1 MTWCQDSKL
10 LYLPFRLINF
20 ELYKENRR
28 ANRLQTLD
36 SKKYFSFLNEF
47 CHLEIVSEFLFY
59 CYCFSGFQPPEKVLK
74 FIITINSFSIIQTR
88 SHGGM
93 KNRNSWMNVPGW
105 RSGPHTWQNQGSGG
119 PSQDR
124 EIRKNCFNP
133 LEKPNSS
140 CAHSLLMSMGN
151 AGALVLCKS
160 YVLKNFC
167 LFYLLLFIYLLTL
180 TRVVVHCRSCALT
193 TDALWY
199 DLCFVNRGSR
209 NAHQDELL

>member
-1 MTWCQDSKL
+1 MAF
-10 LYLPFRLINF
+10 P
-20 ELYKENRR
+20 
-28 ANRLQTLD
+28 
-36 SKKYFSFLNEF
+36 SF
-47 CHLEIVSEFLFY
+47 
-59 CYCFSGFQPPEKVLK
+59 KR
-74 FIITINSFSIIQTR
+74 R

-167 LFYLLLFIYLLTL
+167 LFYLLLFIYWLWRVLLFIVD
-180 TRVVVHCRSCALT
+180 RVPRQPTPWLCVSVFRGSYPRWALKRNKKFWNGKKKFIKSRVGCSRTILLVHCLISVHLHLMVT
-193 TDALWY
+193 
-199 DLCFVNRGSR
+199 
-209 NAHQDELL
+209 